1 METFCFF
8 VEAVPNIFLKKSFCG
23 QIELYVN
30 TFGLLKYYSQTQ
42 IQKNYAAVSQVTNWG
57 NSRTIN
63 KFKKE
68 DI

>member
-1 METFCFF
+1 M
-8 VEAVPNIFLKKSFCG
+8 EAVPNIFLKKSFCG

-30 TFGLLKYYSQTQ
+30 TFGLLKYYSHYSQTQ

-63 KFKKE
+63 KVKKE

>member
-42 IQKNYAAVSQVTNWG
+42 IQKNHAAVSQVTN
-57 NSRTIN
+57 
-63 KFKKE
+63 
-68 DI
+68 